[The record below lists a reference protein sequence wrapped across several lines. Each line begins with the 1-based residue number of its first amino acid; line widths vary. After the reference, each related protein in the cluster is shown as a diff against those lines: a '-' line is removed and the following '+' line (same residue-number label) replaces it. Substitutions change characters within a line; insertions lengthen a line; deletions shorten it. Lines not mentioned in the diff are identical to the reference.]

1 MSKRKAELFFNPYNI
16 PREILSQI
24 VNCLPLDAIEER
36 FNLLRCSKEMA
47 TILKPSIDE
56 LIRWIQLH
64 VIPGALNAAQQAF
77 ATSGSLFLAQLTKYL
92 SGRHKKYYCFI
103 KDLTTTGSTNAIKV
117 FSCFHYISM
126 LYTHAINLNLIE
138 NYYEHFYSNQP
149 IQATRLKNIHVQ
161 NGLSSKPLLQ
171 CDILVASKLPDNR
184 KDQLKA
190 IERAIEKEK
199 DVDVKELMA
208 SYDRNH
214 SDKGLSLPAKCYV
227 LTKKKRKLRAPKPED
242 LYGAVVYK
250 NYHIYHPENALLR
263 DRCFVFTGHHVNFAW
278 RLLELKESVLDK
290 FIVDLCLPH

>member
-1 MSKRKAELFFNPYNI
+1 MSKRPAELFFNPYFI

-24 VNCLPLDAIEER
+24 VNCLPLNAIEER

-56 LIRWIQLH
+56 VVKWIQMH
-64 VIPGALNAAQQAF
+64 VKLEVNKAVQLAYE
-77 ATSGSLFLAQLTKYL
+77 TSGSLFLAQLTAYL
-92 SGRHKKYYCFI
+92 RNRSQRYHCFV
-103 KDLTTTGSTNAIKV
+103 KDLTTTGSTNAIKL

-126 LYTHAINLNLIE
+126 FYTHTMRLDHRND
-138 NYYEHFYSNQP
+138 YEIFYQTQP
-149 IQATRLKNIHVQ
+149 IQETRLKNIHVQ
-161 NGLSSKPLLQ
+161 NGFSSKPLLQ

-199 DVDVKELMA
+199 DVDKKELMA
-208 SYDRNH
+208 SYDRHH
-214 SDKGLSLPAKCYV
+214 SDKGQSLPAKCYV

-290 FIVDLCLPH
+290 FIVDLCL